1 MTDVVFIGPSLPA
14 GEVERL
20 LPDARIRPP
29 VAHGDLL
36 RLDVGPGDRVLIIDG
51 FFLQHPPV
59 RHREILDLLA
69 RGVTVAGA
77 ASMGALRAAEL
88 WQFGM
93 RGVGDVFR
101 LYRDGVVTGDDEVAV
116 VHGPAEDGHRI
127 LSEPL
132 VNVRIALRRAV
143 AAGVIDDAESTRLRQ
158 LCADLP
164 FRRRS
169 YRALERTAPPDA
181 AALVDRFLTW
191 HRRDPWDAK
200 GADARLLL
208 SMAAADDAELR
219 PAGPEDQPIDNL
231 LTRFLDSWRSRHAGV
246 AVGGHWVSDR
256 DVAAVL
262 MLLHP
267 ESPARHR
274 RSVLAGLARCD
285 PADPDVEDRAVE
297 VAREQGL
304 LAGGPAGQD
313 WLTDAERG
321 LDAREAVLRLLARAF
336 GTTPYRSLAW
346 WMVAE
351 PLRAPALRAAARQ
364 VAATA
369 MTLNETLLPRTTGG
383 RRPGGRLHFRTEVID
398 GCFAALWGCPPDALA
413 AAAWDRGFVDLES
426 FRYAAEPLVGYLR
439 AFGPPRLP
447 AVPGGPATGGPAAT
461 HDGLVNDESRAG
473 PPVRAG

>member
-14 GEVERL
+14 GQVERL
-20 LPDARIRPP
+20 LPAARVHPP

-88 WQFGM
+88 WPFGM
-93 RGVGDVFR
+93 RGVGDVYQ

-132 VNVRIALRRAV
+132 VNVRIAVRRAV
-143 AAGVIDDAESTRLRQ
+143 AAGVLDDAEAARLLQ
-158 LCADLP
+158 LCRDLP

-169 YRALERTAPPDA
+169 YRALERTVGPDDA
-181 AALVDRFLTW
+181 ATVDRFLTW

-208 SMAAADDAELR
+208 SMAAADAAELR
-219 PAGPEDQPIDNL
+219 PAGPDDQPIDNL
-231 LTRFLDSWRSRHAGV
+231 HTRFLESWRSRHAGT

-274 RSVLAGLARCD
+274 RAVLAGVAQLD
-285 PADPDVEDRAVE
+285 PADPGVEDRAAE

-304 LAGGPAGQD
+304 LSAGPTGQD

-321 LDAREAVLRLLARAF
+321 LAPREAALRLLVRAF
-336 GTTPYRSLAW
+336 GTTPYRSLAL

-351 PLRAPALRAAARQ
+351 PLRRPALRAAARQ

-369 MTLNETLLPRTTGG
+369 MSLNETLLPRTTGP
-383 RRPGGRLHFRTEVID
+383 RRPGGRLHFRTEVVD
-398 GCFAALWGCPPDALA
+398 GCFAALWGCPPEGLA
-413 AAAWDRGFVDLES
+413 AAAWDRGFVDLAS
-426 FRYAAEPLVGYLR
+426 FRYAAEPLVAYLK
-439 AFGPPRLP
+439 AVGPPRLP
-447 AVPGGPATGGPAAT
+447 AVPDLPAA
-461 HDGLVNDESRAG
+461 HDGPVNDESRAG
-473 PPVRAG
+473 SPVRVG

>member
-1 MTDVVFIGPSLPA
+1 MTDIVFIGPSLPA
-14 GEVERL
+14 DQVGQV
-20 LPDARIRPP
+20 LPDAQVLPP

-36 RLDVGPGDRVLIIDG
+36 RLDVGPGDRVLIVDG
-51 FFLQHPPV
+51 FFLHHPPV

-93 RGVGDVFR
+93 RGVGDVYQ

-132 VNVRIALRRAV
+132 VNMRIAMRRAV
-143 AAGVIDDAESTRLRQ
+143 AAGVLVDAEADRLLG
-158 LCADLP
+158 LCRDLP

-169 YRALERTAPPDA
+169 YRALECTAPPDA
-181 AALVDRFLTW
+181 AAAVDRFLTW

-208 SMAAADDAELR
+208 AMAAADAAELS
-219 PAGPEDQPIDNL
+219 PAGPGDQPIDNL
-231 LTRFLDSWRSRHAGV
+231 HTRFLDSWRSRHAGA
-246 AVGGHWVSDR
+246 AVGGHWVSER

-274 RSVLAGLARCD
+274 RAVLAGVAEVDPSD
-285 PADPDVEDRAVE
+285 PALDDRAVDDRAAE
-297 VAREQGL
+297 VARERGL
-304 LAGGPAGQD
+304 LAVGPVGRD
-313 WLTDAERG
+313 WLTGAEQG
-321 LDAREAVLRLLARAF
+321 LDPREAALRVLVRAF
-336 GTTPYRSLAW
+336 GVSSYRSLAL

-351 PLRAPALRAAARQ
+351 PLRAPAQVAAARQ

-369 MTLNETLLPRTTGG
+369 MSLNETVLPRTTGH
-383 RRPGGRLHFRTEVID
+383 RRPGRQHFRTEVVD
-398 GCFAALWGCPPDALA
+398 RCFAALWGCPVDGLA
-413 AAAWDRGFVDLES
+413 AAAWDRGFLDLEA
-426 FRYAAEPLVGYLR
+426 FRFAAEPLVAYLK

-447 AVPGGPATGGPAAT
+447 PVAGAAT
-461 HDGLVNDESRAG
+461 PDGSRVGSPARVG
-473 PPVRAG
+473 